1 MAEGPKDQLMIALK
15 EAMKNKNTERRNTIR
30 LLQSAIKQ
38 VEVDERRELSDEDVV
53 DILQKEA
60 KKRRESI
67 DELTAA
73 GREEQAQA
81 EQYELDLITE
91 FLPEQLSREEIEVLV
106 RDAIARTGAS
116 TPKEMGK
123 VMGVLVPQTKG
134 RADGKLVSTVVREL
148 LSN

>member
-1 MAEGPKDQLMIALK
+1 MAEGPKDQLMSALK
-15 EAMKNKNTERRNTIR
+15 VAMKNKDTERRNTIR

-38 VEVDERRELSDEDVV
+38 VEVDERRDLSDEDIV

-81 EQYELDLITE
+81 EQDELDLIIE
-91 FLPEQLSREEIEVLV
+91 FLPEQLSLEEIEVLV
-106 RDAIARTGAS
+106 RDAIAKTGAS

-123 VMGVLVPQTKG
+123 VMGILAPQTKG